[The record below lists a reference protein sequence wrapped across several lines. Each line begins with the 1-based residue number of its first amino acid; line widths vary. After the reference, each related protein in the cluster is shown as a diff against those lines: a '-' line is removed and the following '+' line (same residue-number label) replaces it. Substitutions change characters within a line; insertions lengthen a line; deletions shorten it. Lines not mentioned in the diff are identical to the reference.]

1 MKTDKVLQAI
11 KVLLANNTRENAEK
25 LAELVGLRLA
35 SNVFDIDFGA
45 GAGSGS
51 IGRFAVLTGDSEN
64 GQQALNDALQLT
76 GLPISP
82 SDLPIIQ
89 LDDMPFDVP
98 MRYSLLEHQIEINTN
113 FPIKLTRAEAA
124 QAMAEELLHSTDHVG
139 NGQTLSAGSRRFSLQ
154 RGDIAQEVIH
164 HYEQGGYFAEFFDY
178 PLGEQYEYEFTQ
190 DRIKAELFARLGVLY
205 LAQPELVKQV
215 LPLAYEVFHGCFG
228 LSTASPI
235 GSEYV
240 RSKVWNAP
248 RGDSQVRLQL
258 WNAQTVQQNATGS
271 YRQQPSNHGLESFRY
286 QLAKLLD
293 APSNGRKAKL

>member
-1 MKTDKVLQAI
+1 MNPQDILQAI
-11 KVLLANNTRENAEK
+11 KALLANNTRENAEK
-25 LAELVGLRLA
+25 LAKLVGLRLA
-35 SNVFDIDFGA
+35 SNVFDINFGA
-45 GAGSGS
+45 GAGSGA

-76 GLPISP
+76 GLPV
-82 SDLPIIQ
+82 DLPVVDSKD
-89 LDDMPFDVP
+89 LPKNVP
-98 MRYSLLEHQIEINTN
+98 MRYVLEQHIVEVNN
-113 FPIKLTRAEAA
+113 VRVFSRAFMA

-139 NGQTLSAGSRRFSLQ
+139 NGQTLSAGSRRMSLQ

-205 LAQPELVKQV
+205 FAQPELIKQV

-228 LSTASPI
+228 LSKSSPI

-240 RSKVWNAP
+240 RSKVWDAP
-248 RGDSQVRLQL
+248 RRV
-258 WNAQTVQQNATGS
+258 AQTGMQHRAATEIQSGS
-271 YRQQPSNHGLESFRY
+271 TKSTGKQSTNNELERLRAA
-286 QLAKLLD
+286 LAKALD